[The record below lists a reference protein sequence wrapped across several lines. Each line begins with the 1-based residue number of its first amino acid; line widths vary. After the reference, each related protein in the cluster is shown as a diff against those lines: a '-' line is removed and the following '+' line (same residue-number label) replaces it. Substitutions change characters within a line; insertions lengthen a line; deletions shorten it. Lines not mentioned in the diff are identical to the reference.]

1 MLRKSFKNQIL
12 LFGLLFAFWLI
23 IAPTIDL
30 VQIIVG
36 GLVAFAITIYSRDD
50 EPTKNPQKI
59 TWNYLY
65 QLFIYSFK
73 LIYEIIK
80 ANIDVAKIVLSPKLK
95 IQPQFKKIRTPMKSD
110 LNKVI
115 YGNSITLTPGT
126 ITVVLEKD
134 EIIIHALT
142 TAAAESA
149 EGGSLELAVKKL
161 EVKS

>member
-59 TWNYLY
+59 SWNYLY

-73 LIYEIIK
+73 LI
-80 ANIDVAKIVLSPKLK
+80 
-95 IQPQFKKIRTPMKSD
+95 
-110 LNKVI
+110 
-115 YGNSITLTPGT
+115 
-126 ITVVLEKD
+126 
-134 EIIIHALT
+134 
-142 TAAAESA
+142 
-149 EGGSLELAVKKL
+149 
-161 EVKS
+161 